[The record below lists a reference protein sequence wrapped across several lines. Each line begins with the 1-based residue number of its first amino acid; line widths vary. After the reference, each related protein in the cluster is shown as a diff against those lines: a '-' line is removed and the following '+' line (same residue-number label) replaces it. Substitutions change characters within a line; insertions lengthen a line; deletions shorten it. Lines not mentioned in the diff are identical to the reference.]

1 MGEGGN
7 ENLMRSSVLKTVSAI
22 QLAKSKS
29 SLIHGC
35 WESETC
41 LERKYKFGAQY
52 LVVVKAIIWLV
63 CVE

>member
-7 ENLMRSSVLKTVSAI
+7 EGLMGSSVLETFSAI

-52 LVVVKAIIWLV
+52 LVVVKAIVQLV
-63 CVE
+63 CVK